1 MRAIL
6 ARLFRPNLR
15 RQHADALYLAVSHAA
30 RRPLFYARLGVADTL
45 DGRFDMMALIG
56 SLVFRAV
63 GRKGQDGERLA
74 QDATNAMFAGFDDAI
89 RALGVGDSGL
99 KRRIK
104 EMGKAYVGRGA
115 AYDAALKSDE
125 KNELSEALI
134 RNLYRG
140 ISPDEAIVSAMA
152 RFMRAEAMA
161 LDALPLERFQ
171 SGDLGVRPVPGF
183 DEDET

>member
-1 MRAIL
+1 
-6 ARLFRPNLR
+6 
-15 RQHADALYLAVSHAA
+15 
-30 RRPLFYARLGVADTL
+30 
-45 DGRFDMMALIG
+45 
-56 SLVFRAV
+56 
-63 GRKGQDGERLA
+63 
-74 QDATNAMFAGFDDAI
+74 
-89 RALGVGDSGL
+89 
-99 KRRIK
+99 
-104 EMGKAYVGRGA
+104 MGKAYVGRGA